1 MTTFPWMR
9 RAAAVVLLAA
19 LGAGATAADL
29 KAYVGNF
36 KDSTVSVVDIA
47 AARVLTTIPVAE
59 GPDGMVATPDGG
71 QVLVSGSSTHALS
84 VIDAAQDRVVRTI
97 AVGQGPQGLAL
108 MPGGKQVLVAVN
120 GEDRVAVI
128 DIASG
133 AVKQTIAVDKPHT
146 IAVRADGARAYVA
159 SQQPG
164 AFAVVVLDLARQ
176 AVAARIALDKPPRDL
191 EFSADGKALY
201 LTLAGVPAV
210 QVIDPAQDRIVAQV
224 PTGVSPH
231 VAQHFRGMRQGVAV
245 VQGPGELQLFD
256 PATNLRVRSIAVGK
270 QPHWMDITPDAA
282 QMVVSNEGDNSLSL
296 VDLASGTA
304 HTVAVGNA
312 PRKVVVRHVSAGAAG
327 HAAAGTAD
335 EVAISIANFAFM
347 PMELTI
353 RQGQTVRWTND
364 DGAPHGLAFKDGAP
378 GESVLLPGQSFSR
391 RFDKP
396 GSYDYVC
403 SIHPYMTARIVVKAG

>member
-1 MTTFPWMR
+1 MKTFPWMR
-9 RAAAVVLLAA
+9 RAAAGVLLAA

-36 KDSTVSVVDIA
+36 KDSTISVVDIA

-59 GPDGMVATPDGG
+59 GPDGMVVTPDGAE
-71 QVLVSGSSTHALS
+71 VLVSGSSTHALS

-128 DIASG
+128 DVASG
-133 AVKQTIAVDKPHT
+133 AVTGSIPVDKPHT

-164 AFAVVVLDLARQ
+164 AFAVVVLDLARKQ
-176 AVAARIALDKPPRDL
+176 VAARIALDKPPRDL

-231 VAQHFRGMRQGVAV
+231 VAQHFRGMSQGVAV

-304 HTVAVGNA
+304 RTVAVGNA
-312 PRKVVVRHVSAGAAG
+312 PRKVVVRHVSAG
-327 HAAAGTAD
+327 HAAAGAAD

-353 RQGQTVRWTND
+353 HQGQTVRWTND